1 VRVRKTQRRR
11 KPGGL
16 LRVLTD
22 TEWTEWLPILTWLIH
37 HPEGPIL
44 VDTGETART
53 SEPAY
58 FPRWHPYY
66 RRAVEMNVR
75 PEDEIG
81 PRLEEVGVSPG
92 DVRRVVVTHF
102 HTDHA
107 GGLHH
112 LPGAEIFAAQRE
124 ISGAVGW
131 TGRIQGYLPHR
142 WPSWFRPV
150 PISFP
155 ELPFGAFER
164 SFPVSVAGDVVAV
177 PTPGHTPGH
186 LSVVVRD
193 GDLDYFLAGD
203 TSYSQELLLAEIP
216 DGVSPR
222 PSVTLET
229 MGRIL
234 AHAAAHPTIYLP
246 SHDPESVA
254 RLRQEKT
261 LPGGKAPAVRRGGG
275 PG

>member
-1 VRVRKTQRRR
+1 MRVTFLGTGAAGGVPLYGCDCPACARARRDPAHQRR
-11 KPGGL
+11 PCSAL
-16 LRVLTD
+16 LESGDDR
-22 TEWTEWLPILTWLIH
+22 
-37 HPEGPIL
+37 IL
-44 VDTGETART
+44 VDAGLTDLHQRF
-53 SEPAY
+53 PAGSLST
-58 FPRWHPYY
+58 
-66 RRAVEMNVR
+66 
-75 PEDEIG
+75 I
-81 PRLEEVGVSPG
+81 LL
-92 DVRRVVVTHF
+92 THF

-107 GGLHH
+107 GGLQHF
-112 LPGAEIFAAQRE
+112 PGAEIFAAQRE

-164 SFPVSVAGDVVAV
+164 SFPVSVAGDVMAV

-203 TSYSQELLLAEIP
+203 TSYTQEFLLAEIP

-261 LPGGKAPAVRRGGG
+261 LPGGNAPAVRRGGG

>member
-1 VRVRKTQRRR
+1 VRVRKAQRRR

-22 TEWTEWLPILTWLIH
+22 TEWTEWLPILAWLIH

-66 RRAVEMNVR
+66 RRGLEMNVR
-75 PEDEIG
+75 PEDEVG

-92 DVRRVVVTHF
+92 EVRRVVVTHF

-112 LPGAEIFAAQRE
+112 FPGAEIFATQRE
-124 ISGAVGW
+124 ISEAAGW
-131 TGRIQGYLPHR
+131 TGRIRGYLPHR

-155 ELPFGAFER
+155 ELPFGAFDR

-186 LSVVVRD
+186 LSVVVRT
-193 GDLDYFLAGD
+193 GEVDYFLAGD
-203 TSYSQELLLAEIP
+203 TSYTQELLQAEIP
-216 DGVSPR
+216 DAVSPR

-234 AHAAAHPTIYLP
+234 AHAAGRPTVYLP
-246 SHDPESVA
+246 SHDPDSVA
-254 RLRQEKT
+254 RLARDET
-261 LPGGKAPAVRRGGG
+261 LPGGRAPAVRWGGG